1 MLLIPIPDRLR
12 VALTILTALSFLPQL
27 HRIRT
32 QKTSKGISTDY
43 VFWNLLC
50 ATEQFKF
57 FVYLLIA
64 KDPEQNIPL
73 VYDPPTF
80 GDRLNM
86 YQTAVVWLSFF
97 TLFCAC
103 LRHTPS
109 KPFYVIAYALY
120 IPISIIPPI
129 LDILYG
135 FPSPDHTYGDPLAS
149 GIFFLSMCLLN
160 PLVTV
165 LVVYAVFSQIRE
177 IKSARSPELSS
188 PPGNALSIC
197 GLAAQAVVFAAV
209 AFTWIWRVPIEN
221 ARLGWGT
228 WSWPVV
234 ALDNLMYWYDL
245 VGFPAFDNG
254 VFAMGQGVLFVL
266 AWRRGKGRENAV
278 DREREPLLGGSVD
291 RATKFDPCRNE

>member
-1 MLLIPIPDRLR
+1 MN
-12 VALTILTALSFLPQL
+12 
-27 HRIRT
+27 
-32 QKTSKGISTDY
+32 Y

-97 TLFCAC
+97 TLSVIHGPPAIVTIEKVQTNISPRFYAC

-109 KPFYVIAYALY
+109 KPFYIIAYALY
-120 IPISIIPPI
+120 IPISIVPPI

-135 FPSPDHTYGDPLAS
+135 FPSPDHTYANPLTS

-165 LVVYAVFSQIRE
+165 LVVYAVFSQLRE
-177 IKSARSPELSS
+177 IKSARSPELPSS
-188 PPGNALSIC
+188 PDNALSIL
-197 GLAAQAVVFAAV
+197 GLVVQAIVFTAV

-221 ARLGWGT
+221 ARLGWGG
-228 WSWPVV
+228 SWPVV

-254 VFAMGQGVLFVL
+254 VFAMGQCVLFL
-266 AWRRGKGRENAV
+266 AFWRRGKRVGDAV
-278 DREREPLLGGSVD
+278 DREREPLLGG
-291 RATKFDPCRNE
+291 AK

>member
-1 MLLIPIPDRLR
+1 
-12 VALTILTALSFLPQL
+12 
-27 HRIRT
+27 
-32 QKTSKGISTDY
+32 

-64 KDPEQNIPL
+64 KGPEQDIPL

-97 TLFCAC
+97 TLSAIPDPQLQFTIKQPPTNISPSFCAC

-109 KPFYVIAYALY
+109 KLSYVIAYALY
-120 IPISIIPPI
+120 IPISTVPPI

-149 GIFFLSMCLLN
+149 GIFFFSMCLLN
-160 PLVTV
+160 PFTTV
-165 LVVYAVFSQIRE
+165 LVVYAVFSQTRE
-177 IKSARSPELSS
+177 IKRARSPEFSS
-188 PPGNALSIC
+188 PPGTALSIC
-197 GLAAQAVVFAAV
+197 GLAVQAVVFAAV

-221 ARLGWGT
+221 ARIGWDT
-228 WSWPVV
+228 WSWSLIAPDH
-234 ALDNLMYWYDL
+234 LWYWYDL

-254 VFAMGQGVLFVL
+254 VFAMGQGVLFL
-266 AWRRGKGRENAV
+266 SAWRRRKGRENMV
-278 DREREPLLGGSVD
+278 DREHEPLLGGSED
-291 RATKFDPCRNE
+291 RATIFNASCNE